1 MVEKNETQI
10 VCLATVTAKEGK
22 ADEMVASLTPLIP
35 ICRAEE
41 GCLRYEMNVCTE
53 NPAMLTVVEKWADQ
67 KAFDGHCNSPHVL
80 AYWET
85 DGPRLVEKTEIILYQ
100 ELLS

>member
-1 MVEKNETQI
+1 MVEKAEKQI

-22 ADEMVASLTPLIP
+22 ADEMLGSLLPLVP
-35 ICRAEE
+35 ICRGED
-41 GCLRYEMNVCTE
+41 GCLRYELNQCIE
-53 NPAMLTVVEKWADQ
+53 DPAVVTVVEKWAD
-67 KAFDGHCNSPHVL
+67 KEAFDNHCNSPHVL

-100 ELLS
+100 EVLS